1 MVWQGENTDVCLMSG
16 GTNAVMITNN
26 VVFNCLVT
34 TEFARFL
41 YCDAQNIPTVSLK
54 PWKQAPVSSW
64 SHGDSKQV
72 LDFLL
77 RFDILNPVC
86 SPRPVEE
93 PCSSAS
99 PFSYLL
105 LLGNPVGH
113 CSGLAPSYWWVLDGP
128 DFSAPRQDCSFS
140 VHTGTVIWIRPEDII
155 LSSRVLYCLLTWQL
169 LSTVLTLSQMP
180 SLRTYTNQHP
190 NHW

>member
-34 TEFARFL
+34 AEFARFL

-64 SHGDSKQV
+64 SRGDSKQV

-105 LLGNPVGH
+105 LLGNTVGH
-113 CSGLAPSYWWVLDGP
+113 CSGLAPSCWWVL
-128 DFSAPRQDCSFS
+128 FSPPPGLFILCSHWHGHLNPTWRHYLVFLGS
-140 VHTGTVIWIRPEDII
+140 I
-155 LSSRVLYCLLTWQL
+155 LSSNLTVISN
-169 LSTVLTLSQMP
+169 STDTFS
-180 SLRTYTNQHP
+180 NA
-190 NHW
+190 